1 MDQAKNR
8 LKRDKPEP
16 LAVPDVPNNTW
27 SMDLMADQLAD
38 GRLTQTLNV
47 VDGFNRKG
55 LSIDVDFS
63 LPV

>member
-1 MDQAKNR
+1 MDQVKNR
-8 LKRDKPEP
+8 LKREKPEP

>member
-1 MDQAKNR
+1 MDQVKNR
-8 LKRDKPEP
+8 LKREKPEP

-47 VDGFNRKG
+47 VDGFNRKC

>member
-1 MDQAKNR
+1 VDQAKNR

>member
-1 MDQAKNR
+1 MDQVKNR
-8 LKRDKPEP
+8 LKREKPEP

-38 GRLTQTLNV
+38 GRLIRTLNV
-47 VDGFNRKG
+47 LDDFNRKD
-55 LSIDVDFS
+55 LCIDVDFS